1 MSPSKLTQSQL
12 IDDIQASSYLN
23 KSVAQ
28 FSRRKSPSPTRAE
41 IISGYMVDGPYDSEL
56 NRAVARSMYVDATV
70 NVVNPT
76 ATTGKLRKDA
86 VKAGQMNL
94 FNPAGIKGLPT
105 DAHTLYEIYGD
116 IPQPVDM
123 SPRRQQNIT

>member
-1 MSPSKLTQSQL
+1 M
-12 IDDIQASSYLN
+12 N

-28 FSRRKSPSPTRAE
+28 VSRRKKADRQRSPYSPSRAE
-41 IISGYMVDGPYDSEL
+41 IISGYVANVPYADTEL

-76 ATTGKLRKDA
+76 ASSGKLRKDA

-94 FNPAGIKGLPT
+94 FNPAGVKGLAP
-105 DAHTLYEIYGD
+105 DSHTLYEIYGD
-116 IPQPVDM
+116 IP
-123 SPRRQQNIT
+123 

>member
-1 MSPSKLTQSQL
+1 L
-12 IDDIQASSYLN
+12 
-23 KSVAQ
+23 
-28 FSRRKSPSPTRAE
+28 PTRAE
-41 IISGYMVDGPYDSEL
+41 IISGYVATTPYDSEF

-76 ATTGKLRKDA
+76 ASTGKLRKDA

-94 FNPAGIKGLPT
+94 FNPAGIKGMPT

-116 IPQPVDM
+116 IP
-123 SPRRQQNIT
+123 